1 MKMVKKML
9 YIIFTIGIFILVPFV
24 VFTLITS
31 KTDKFLGIQ
40 SFVVLS
46 GSMQPTI
53 PVGSIIYTQKQS
65 WYPQGSII
73 SFKKADATVTH
84 RVVKVTNRANTLY
97 YQTKGD
103 ANKTPDP
110 NTISQGNILG
120 EVIFTLP
127 YLGYITSY
135 TQSLQ
140 GLIFFI
146 IIPATVLVYH
156 ELLSLKRE
164 ILAKLSKFNFPSFT
178 THFAEASHFS
188 RLSRDSRGKQYIN

>member
-103 ANKTPDP
+103 ANNTADNDP
-110 NTISQGNILG
+110 VSSAKIIGKQVFSI
-120 EVIFTLP
+120 P
-127 YLGYITSY
+127 YLG
-135 TQSLQ
+135 
-140 GLIFFI
+140 FFI
-146 IIPATVLVYH
+146 VFLSTPQGFFPLIILPITVFMVL
-156 ELLSLKRE
+156 ELWNLKKEIEEQIEKKLLSKM
-164 ILAKLSKFNFPSFT
+164 NT
-178 THFAEASHFS
+178 T
-188 RLSRDSRGKQYIN
+188 